1 MREMLNESDWGDGFR
16 VYAPECRDER
26 VPFQF
31 SILEIE
37 EFPDGLP
44 KWLMMWGNIWKIKIS
59 SD

>member
-16 VYAPECRDER
+16 VYAPECRDGR

-44 KWLMMWGNIWKIKIS
+44 K
-59 SD
+59 